1 MITQLFIYF
10 PKNIYYLHM
19 MYNYYIILLLLQLSK
34 QKKNTRNLKE
44 KKSLSSFYLKMY
56 MCVIIITF

>member
-19 MYNYYIILLLLQLSK
+19 MYNYYIILLILQLSK

-44 KKSLSSFYLKMY
+44 KNLSAASISKCI
-56 MCVIIITF
+56 CVL